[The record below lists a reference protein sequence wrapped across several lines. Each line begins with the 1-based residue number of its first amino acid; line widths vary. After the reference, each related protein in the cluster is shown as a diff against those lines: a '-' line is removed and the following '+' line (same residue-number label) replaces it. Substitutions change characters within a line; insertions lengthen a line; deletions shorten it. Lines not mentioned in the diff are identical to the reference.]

1 MAYLLR
7 RRTAATK
14 FKWVKGHQGE
24 LGNEQSDR
32 LAKLGASKENED
44 EIILDIPDHFDIQG
58 AKLSAI
64 TQAIAYKGIHER
76 KKKDQRKTTNLNLEK
91 VRYVLETQTG
101 ELEMNEALWSLIR
114 KSPVRLKIRQ
124 FFYKALH
131 GTQKIGRYWFNI
143 QDYEERG
150 ICQHCNE
157 DKTMDHILTG
167 CDYMAQTTIWNSAE
181 ELWPY
186 EEGTWPRIS
195 LGVIIGCNALNV
207 EVTKETKDRRGQ
219 TQIVKKN
226 DQGATRL
233 LKIIIS
239 EAAYLIWI
247 LRCERAI
254 SGNNRMERE
263 IRALWRRVINRKLS
277 EDKITATK
285 VLRQKHYINI
295 VENTWGQALRKRHSN
310 LPDNWIN
317 RNVVF

>member
-1 MAYLLR
+1 M
-7 RRTAATK
+7 
-14 FKWVKGHQGE
+14 KGHQGE